1 VRHRT
6 DRPVAIADHSLN
18 NRKDYMMIKKTI
30 FILAAVA
37 ALLPASGAVRA
48 AAATTSIAVSAN
60 VSQACTIST
69 VSGVAFGN
77 YDPIATNATAPLN
90 ATGSISV
97 TCSKGAKG
105 LSIGIDAGAQPAG
118 QQRQMKGAAGST
130 PLLYNIFQPPSAVP
144 GTACTFPGTTAW
156 TNATGGLLTLE
167 AAPSKAARTYNVCG
181 TIPGGQD
188 VTVEAYSDTVTATLN
203 F

>member
-1 VRHRT
+1 
-6 DRPVAIADHSLN
+6 
-18 NRKDYMMIKKTI
+18 MIKKYG
-30 FILAAVA
+30 FGLAVA
-37 ALLPASGAVRA
+37 VVLLPASGVVLA
-48 AAATTSIAVSAN
+48 ATATTTSIAVSAN
-60 VSQACTIST
+60 VSQSCSIST
-69 VSGVAFGN
+69 VSGIAFGN
-77 YDPIATNATAPLN
+77 YDPIAANATAALN

-105 LSIGIDAGAQPAG
+105 LTIGIDAGAQPAG

-144 GTACTFPGTTAW
+144 GTACTFPGTTTW
-156 TNATGGLLTLE
+156 TNATGGMLTLE
-167 AAPSKAARTYNVCG
+167 TSPSKVARNYNVCG